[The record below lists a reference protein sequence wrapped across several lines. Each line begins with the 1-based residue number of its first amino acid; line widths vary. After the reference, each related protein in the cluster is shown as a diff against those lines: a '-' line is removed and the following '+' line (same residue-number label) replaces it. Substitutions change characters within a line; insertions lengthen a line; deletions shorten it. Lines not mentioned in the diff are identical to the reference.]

1 MSLILL
7 LSNFSLRNSELITS
21 ASTMTAGVFAIK
33 RSYDVPPRA
42 VSSSLLRYR
51 YSISSSSGNFTV
63 NFLLKRALPSFF
75 TYAVIAPPS
84 AIRRRTEGDAIP
96 VLFRVNSF
104 FKILLTEIN

>member
-7 LSNFSLRNSELITS
+7 LSNFPFKNSELITS
-21 ASTMTAGVFAIK
+21 ASTITVGVFASK
-33 RSYDVPPRA
+33 RSYGVPPRA

-63 NFLLKRALPSFF
+63 NFLFKRVLASFL
-75 TYAVIAPPS
+75 TYAVNAPPS
-84 AIRRRTEGDAIP
+84 TLRRGTEGDAMP

-104 FKILLTEIN
+104 FKILLTGIN